1 MQADGKKVIIIGSGV
16 SGLAAAAVLAK
27 GGWQVT
33 LLERNATTGGRART
47 WSQDGFLFDMGPSFY
62 WMPDVFERFFNRF
75 HTTTAEQ
82 YGLCRLDPSYS
93 VIYGQGDRWALPAG
107 RSAVAALFEQEE
119 RGAGNKLNA
128 FLDEAAVKYR
138 VGMQDV
144 VYRPSLSWREYLDPA
159 MLAAMMR
166 TSIFSSLRSQVR
178 GRFKSGRIRQVLE
191 FPSLFLGATPQSTPA
206 LYSLMNHADI
216 DLGTWYPMGGMGK
229 VMMKKIM
236 KCRICM

>member
-159 MLAAMMR
+159 MLEPAQPGERPDHAAEGGV
-166 TSIFSSLRSQVR
+166 IHL
-178 GRFKSGRIRQVLE
+178 L
-191 FPSLFLGATPQSTPA
+191 P
-206 LYSLMNHADI
+206 ADI
-216 DLGTWYPMGGMGK
+216 IGMRGQGGGLGK
-229 VMMKKIM
+229 VTERRSGGRVSLQESMEKPGERLGK
-236 KCRICM
+236 